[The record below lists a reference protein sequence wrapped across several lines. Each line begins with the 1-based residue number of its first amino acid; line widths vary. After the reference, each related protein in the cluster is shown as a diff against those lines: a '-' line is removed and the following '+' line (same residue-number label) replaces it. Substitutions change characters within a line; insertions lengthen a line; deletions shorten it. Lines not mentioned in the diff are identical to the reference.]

1 MADMTVYFKQVG
13 ARVREIRLQKG
24 MSQLDLAAKSNI
36 SLPHISDIELGK
48 KGMHLS
54 TFIRLTE
61 ALEVSADVLLRSNV
75 PQVTEIYKSEFAEIL
90 NDCTPA
96 EMETILRI
104 VKELKLSLHQKKIE
118 KAESFSK
125 SLNK

>member
-1 MADMTVYFKQVG
+1 MADMSIYFKQVG
-13 ARVREIRLQKG
+13 DRVREIRLQKH
-24 MSQLDLAAKSNI
+24 MSQQDLATKSNI

-61 ALEVSADVLLRSNV
+61 ALEVSADVLLRSNI
-75 PQVTEIYKSEFAEIL
+75 PQVTEIYKGEFAEIL
-90 NDCTPA
+90 DGCTPA

-104 VKELKLSLHQKKIE
+104 VKELKLSLHQKKTEDDI
-118 KAESFSK
+118 
-125 SLNK
+125 

>member
-1 MADMTVYFKQVG
+1 MEVGFVADMSLHYKQIG
-13 ARVREIRLQKG
+13 ERVREIRIQKN
-24 MSQLDLAAKSNI
+24 MSQQDLSTKGNI
-36 SLPHISDIELGK
+36 SLPQISDIELGK

-75 PQVTEIYKSEFAEIL
+75 PQVTEIYKGDFADIL
-90 NDCTPA
+90 DGCTPA

-104 VKELKLSLHQKKIE
+104 AKEVKASLHQIKTEEDI
-118 KAESFSK
+118 
-125 SLNK
+125 

>member
-1 MADMTVYFKQVG
+1 MADMSLHYKQIG
-13 ARVREIRLQKG
+13 ERVREIRIQKN
-24 MSQLDLAAKSNI
+24 MSQQDLSTKGNI
-36 SLPHISDIELGK
+36 SLPQISDIELGK

-75 PQVTEIYKSEFAEIL
+75 PQVTEIYKGDFADIL
-90 NDCTPA
+90 DGCTPS

-104 VKELKLSLHQKKIE
+104 AKEVKASLHQIKTEEDI
-118 KAESFSK
+118 
-125 SLNK
+125 

>member
-1 MADMTVYFKQVG
+1 MGVRFVADMSLHYKQIG
-13 ARVREIRLQKG
+13 ERVREIRIQKN
-24 MSQLDLAAKSNI
+24 MSQQDLSTKGNI
-36 SLPHISDIELGK
+36 SLPQISDIELGK

-75 PQVTEIYKSEFAEIL
+75 PQVTEIYKGDFADIL
-90 NDCTPA
+90 DGCTPA

-104 VKELKLSLHQKKIE
+104 AKEVKASLHQIKTEEDI
-118 KAESFSK
+118 
-125 SLNK
+125 

>member
-1 MADMTVYFKQVG
+1 MADMSVYFKQVG
-13 ARVREIRLQKG
+13 DRVREIRLQKR
-24 MSQLDLAAKSNI
+24 MSQQDLATKSNI

-75 PQVTEIYKSEFAEIL
+75 PQVTEIYKGEFADLL
-90 NDCTPA
+90 NDCTPS

-104 VKELKLSLHQKKIE
+104 VKELKLSLHQKKTE
-118 KAESFSK
+118 DDSSA
-125 SLNK
+125 NK

>member
-104 VKELKLSLHQKKIE
+104 VKELKLSLHQKKTEDVI
-118 KAESFSK
+118 
-125 SLNK
+125 